1 MLPPMML
8 PPVTL
13 PLADTTVPV
22 RLATFTMVV
31 NTPLLPVT
39 LPDTDTAVPNKLL
52 PVMLPMA
59 VI

>member
-1 MLPPMML
+1 ML

-13 PLADTTVPV
+13 PLTDTTAPV
-22 RLATFTMVV
+22 WLATFTMVV

-39 LPDTDTAVPNKLL
+39 LPDTDTDVPSKPL
-52 PVMLPMA
+52 PVMLPVA